1 MTDASNPAEP
11 PYRLHR
17 SSLFVPAT
25 SERFFAKGAASQ
37 ADGIILDLEDAVS
50 PDRKDAARGAA
61 VAALNEIDW
70 DAKIMTVRVNGVE
83 SGLTYKDVTALAE
96 NCPRLDMIKLPMVN
110 TLEDVRFVSTLLEQI
125 ERGLGRARPILIE
138 CIIETPLGME
148 HIGEIARAGGR
159 LEGLSFGAG
168 DYAAAMK
175 MPNRSVGKPDPDY
188 AIYAPGEGGGG
199 QGEAVRHLLD
209 PWHFAMARLAN
220 ACRAHGLRPQ
230 DSAYADFKDAEGY
243 RAACLRAAV
252 LGFEGKSCIHP
263 SQIAIA
269 NEVFSPSAEQVAWAR
284 ELMAAM
290 TASLESGQGAV
301 AMGGEMVDL
310 ANIKMAENT
319 LAKQAAIE
327 AGEREKS

>member
-1 MTDASNPAEP
+1 MTDASNPAT

-25 SERFFAKGAASQ
+25 SERFFAKGAASE

-50 PDRKDAARGAA
+50 PDRKDAAREAA
-61 VAALNEIDW
+61 VAALNEIGW
-70 DAKIMTVRVNGVE
+70 GAKIMTVRVNGVE

-110 TLEDVRFVSTLLEQI
+110 GPEDVRFVSTLLDQI

-138 CIIETPLGME
+138 CIVETPLGME
-148 HIGEIARAGGR
+148 NVSEIARAGGR

-188 AIYAPGEGGGG
+188 AMLAPGEGGAGG
-199 QGEAVRHLLD
+199 ARHLLD

-243 RAACLRAAV
+243 RAACLRAAA

-269 NEVFSPSAEQVAWAR
+269 NEVFSPSPEQVAWAR
-284 ELMAAM
+284 DLMAAM
-290 TASLESGQGAV
+290 NASLEGGQGAV

-327 AGEREKS
+327 AGNRERI

>member
-1 MTDASNPAEP
+1 MTEDPTPRA
-11 PYRLHR
+11 YRLHR

-25 SERFFAKGAASQ
+25 SERFFAKGAAGE

-50 PDRKDAARGAA
+50 PNRKDAAREAA

-70 DAKIMTVRVNGVE
+70 GAKIMTVRVNGVE
-83 SGLTYKDVTALAE
+83 SGLTYKDVTAVAE

-110 TLEDVRFVSTLLEQI
+110 TPEDVRFVSTLLEQI
-125 ERGLGRARPILIE
+125 ERGLGRSAPILVE

-148 HIGEIARAGGR
+148 NVSEIARAGGR

-188 AIYAPGEGGGG
+188 AIAAPGEGGERGAG
-199 QGEAVRHLLD
+199 AARNQLD

-243 RAACLRAAV
+243 RGACLRAAA

-263 SQIAIA
+263 SQIVIA
-269 NEVFSPSAEQVAWAR
+269 NEVFSPSPEQVAWAR
-284 ELMAAM
+284 DLMAAM
-290 TASLESGQGAV
+290 NASLEGGQGAV
-301 AMGGEMVDL
+301 AMDGEMVDL

-319 LAKQAAIE
+319 LAKQAAVEAAIE
-327 AGEREKS
+327 VKP

>member
-1 MTDASNPAEP
+1 MTEEP
-11 PYRLHR
+11 TPRAYRLHR

-25 SERFFAKGAASQ
+25 SERFFAKGAAGE

-50 PDRKDAARGAA
+50 PDRKDAAREAA

-70 DAKIMTVRVNGVE
+70 GRKIMTVRVNGVE

-110 TLEDVRFVSTLLEQI
+110 GPDDVRFVSTLLEQI
-125 ERGLGRARPILIE
+125 ERGLGRARAILIE

-148 HIGEIARAGGR
+148 NVSEIARAGGR

-188 AIYAPGEGGGG
+188 AIAAPGESAGGGG
-199 QGEAVRHLLD
+199 LGAARHLLD

-243 RAACLRAAV
+243 RSACLRAAV

-263 SQIAIA
+263 SQIGIA
-269 NEVFSPSAEQVAWAR
+269 NEVFSPSPEQVAWAR

-290 TASLESGQGAV
+290 NASLEGGQGAV

-310 ANIKMAENT
+310 ANIKMAENI

-327 AGEREKS
+327 GGT